1 MKKTAVIVLAAMI
14 LLIFCSIASAGGPTN
29 PHRQDMVKTL
39 QRLQQMKK
47 EKPRKSSGESDQTE
61 PAVDV
66 ILPDN
71 MFSGETVTF
80 TAAVSGIDTEGL
92 EYWWAFQDVDRDPQ
106 GFYYYDDVKRS
117 ENTLTYTFYST
128 GNYFCWLEV
137 YQDSVCVA
145 WNNFSFSIDGSQTIE
160 EKVNSIVSQCSAST
174 TWQTALNLHDW
185 LTHNCYYDESLCYYG
200 PDIIFRGY
208 GVCDSYSKAYS
219 LLCAAAGIPVE
230 RAISS
235 DHAWNTLK
243 LDGEW
248 YQVDVTWDDPGT
260 YMPGT
265 GSPVSGDEGYDFF
278 CLNSNIMQ
286 SIDSHTIQSGS
297 HARACVSLEANYYI
311 YKNLWQNWGVEGYDD
326 DGQWHIVP
334 YSDLISENFNQGI
347 TTWYCSNAVN
357 DWYHILDKVLMYAIN
372 RSGVTLE
379 NGGPAAV
386 NAQYLG
392 DDGYAFSMTGWN
404 IPNAGTLSMPEALE
418 MIDESTFE
426 NVAGSI
432 VRLSAPCTEIASRAF
447 ADSDVRTV
455 YIPDSVQTIAP
466 DAFSGCDRLLFVTN
480 NATAIEYAS
489 DRDYLV
495 IAP

>member
-145 WNNFSFSIDGSQTIE
+145 WNNFSFSIEGSQTIE

-260 YMPGT
+260 SMPGT
-265 GSPVSGDEGYDFF
+265 GSPVSGAEGYDYF
-278 CLNSNIMQ
+278 CLNSEIMQ
-286 SIDSHTIQSGS
+286 SIASHTIQSGS
-297 HARACVSLEANYYI
+297 HARSCVSLDANYYI
-311 YKNLWQNWGVEGYDD
+311 HTGKWSGWGKYDYNETGYY
-326 DGQWHIVP
+326 IITI
-334 YSDLISENFNQGI
+334 SDMISDSFNQGT
-347 TTWYCSNAVN
+347 TTWRFDADTGYDGWFWFMNNGELDALYSGNIFSKLLVYAVK
-357 DWYHILDKVLMYAIN
+357 HTGVILQ
-372 RSGVTLE
+372 

-386 NAQYLG
+386 NAMI
-392 DDGYAFSMTGWN
+392 DGSDGFTFSMAGWN
-404 IPNAGTLSMPEALE
+404 IPNAGVLSMPEALE
-418 MIDESTFE
+418 MIDEGT
-426 NVAGSI
+426 
-432 VRLSAPCTEIASRAF
+432 
-447 ADSDVRTV
+447 
-455 YIPDSVQTIAP
+455 
-466 DAFSGCDRLLFVTN
+466 
-480 NATAIEYAS
+480 
-489 DRDYLV
+489 
-495 IAP
+495 